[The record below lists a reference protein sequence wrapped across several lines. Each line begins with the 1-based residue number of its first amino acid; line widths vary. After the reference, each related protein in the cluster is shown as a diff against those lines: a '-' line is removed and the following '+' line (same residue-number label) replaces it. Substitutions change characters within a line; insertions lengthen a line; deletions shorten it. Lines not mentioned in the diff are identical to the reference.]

1 MANILSA
8 IQSMI
13 QAVTGWI
20 VSTFT
25 SVSEIFYDTS
35 GTTPQFTFVGVLLLV
50 AFGLGLVWVLIN
62 FIKSLVKRG

>member
-1 MANILSA
+1 MTTILAA
-8 IQSMI
+8 IKSMI
-13 QAVTGWI
+13 EAVTEWI
-20 VSTFT
+20 VSSFA